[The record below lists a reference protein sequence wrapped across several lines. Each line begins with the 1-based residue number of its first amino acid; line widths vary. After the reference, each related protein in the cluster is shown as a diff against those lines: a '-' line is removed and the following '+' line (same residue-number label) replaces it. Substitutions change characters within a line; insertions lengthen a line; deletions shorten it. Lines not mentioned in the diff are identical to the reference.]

1 MSDSSLLK
9 EIKYAVGHSG
19 QTLIFGAEVT
29 KHVVGYRQIQLRQCE
44 AGGQLFA
51 TFEDGNVIVQRAIGP
66 RASDR
71 RSRFSFVPNR
81 LAERRE
87 IKHLFRSGLH
97 YVGEWHTHPTPIPR
111 PSGVDLRSMS
121 DTFVKSRHELAGFVL
136 LIVGTVAPP
145 RGLCVAVCDGE
156 RCVELPVSSTYS
168 SARTEPD

>member
-1 MSDSSLLK
+1 MLK
-9 EIKYAVGHSG
+9 ELKYTIGDSG
-19 QTLIFGAEVT
+19 QTLTFCAEVT
-29 KHVVGYRQIQLRQCE
+29 KHVVGYRQVQLCHCE

-51 TFEDGNVIVQRAIGP
+51 TFEEGNVIVRRATGP

-87 IKHLFRSGLH
+87 IKHLFRAGLH

-121 DTFVKSRHELAGFVL
+121 DTFLKSRHELAGFVL

-145 RGLCVAVCDGE
+145 RGLFVAVCDGK
-156 RCVELPVSSTYS
+156 RCVELALHASPVE
-168 SARTEPD
+168 AACQ